1 MFRGSR
7 IPSIIKNDRMLQKVC
22 CILLEIEIDCHG
34 RVIDVYHRLDEVDC
48 HGRGID
54 VYHRLDKGST
64 VMKFRGKRKPSEIPK
79 KLPLLSPA
87 NFDFLLTQNC
97 SLNKVYVPNTRCS

>member
-34 RVIDVYHRLDEVDC
+34 RV
-48 HGRGID
+48 ID

-97 SLNKVYVPNTRCS
+97 SLNKVYVPNTKCS